1 MKHQTLTR
9 HKRCHSLGTERQR
22 GSVAREL
29 LGKAELILQVE
40 QRLQEPNS
48 GAASDDLADRIIAE
62 WLGCPRFASL
72 MVDRLMLATEIRNH
86 KS

>member
-22 GSVAREL
+22 RPVVREL
-29 LGKAELILQVE
+29 LDRAELLLQAE
-40 QRLQEPNS
+40 QHLQRPN
-48 GAASDDLADRIIAE
+48 GGTTTADLIDTIIAE
-62 WLGCPRFASL
+62 WPGCPRFASL